1 MPISADTFRA
11 LGDRTRLSLF
21 EFLIERPHRVN
32 ELVSKLSIPQPAVS
46 RHLRVL
52 KDAGLVQDERQGR
65 GVTYKGAEGSDS
77 PPSLLCDW
85 AVELVRR
92 SLRPGAPPDRRTGE
106 HRAPRPADDLEFV
119 VRRSDETFDSY
130 LL

>member
-1 MPISADTFRA
+1 MPISAETFRA

-21 EFLIERPHRVN
+21 ELLIERPHRVN

-52 KDAGLVQDERQGR
+52 KNARLVQDERAGR
-65 GVTYKGAEGSDS
+65 GVTYKVAEGSDS
-77 PPSLLCDW
+77 PASLLREW
-85 AVELVRR
+85 AVELARR
-92 SLRPGAPPDRRTGE
+92 SSRAAAQPDRRASE
-106 HRAPRPADDLEFV
+106 PRALRPAEDLEFV
-119 VRRSDETFDSY
+119 VRRSDDAFDSY